1 MLGKSIY
8 LDIIKNLINMK
19 RESKE
24 SSDKDEIPEFFLDKE
39 EKNDRP
45 KEKVSSSA
53 SSVKKKLLFK
63 KPSGLLNKQH
73 KDQLSKKEGGSL
85 VDADYNRNKLF
96 SDGINLMADEKL
108 EDASHVFQ
116 MVLRINPND
125 VDALLK
131 LGYSRFHL
139 EDYSESMRAYDKI
152 LDIDVTNAD
161 AWNLKS
167 LVYYERKSYGRALDC
182 ADKAIDSDPT
192 FGMAWY
198 NRACYLSMLNQVP
211 ESLDALVR
219 SIEIDVKNAKRA
231 VKDKDFMN
239 VRLEEGFKRIVE
251 VVVIESLRQG
261 YHTIGSIVWTTFLDK
276 EDVLK
281 CLERLMK
288 RGLAVKHEIRKVWST
303 IDTYDLVP
311 EIANKIGTTK
321 RGMLGI
327 PRRSLPKPV
336 KSLKNLAE
344 AIQLIRTAI
353 ELEELEKSI
362 EYCNLFI
369 NPEKCGQ
376 EMIDEFLE
384 EHREIRLLKVRLK
397 EKGLDFLLDNK
408 KKIGSMFDDMEVS
421 VTKKLRSDLA
431 QN

>member
-1 MLGKSIY
+1 MDNPSN
-8 LDIIKNLINMK
+8 DQ
-19 RESKE
+19 S
-24 SSDKDEIPEFFLDKE
+24 DEIPEFFL
-39 EKNDRP
+39 EK
-45 KEKVSSSA
+45 KEKPEKKKIDRKLFGLKKRSA
-53 SSVKKKLLFK
+53 KTDLVKK
-63 KPSGLLNKQH
+63 
-73 KDQLSKKEGGSL
+73 DEGSL
-85 VDADYNRNKLF
+85 IDADFNRNKLF
-96 SDGINLMADEKL
+96 SKGINLMADEKL
-108 EDASHVFQ
+108 EDASHVFE

-139 EDYSESMRAYDKI
+139 EDYSESMRAYDKV

-167 LVYYERKSYGRALDC
+167 LVFYERKVYGKALDC

-198 NRACYLSMLNQVP
+198 NRSCYLSMLNQIP

-281 CLERLMK
+281 CLTRLMK
-288 RGLAVKHEIRKVWST
+288 RGLVVKHEKRQVWST

-311 EIANKIGTTK
+311 EIANKIGTIK

-327 PRRSLPKPV
+327 PSKSLPKPV
-336 KSLKNLAE
+336 KNLKNLAE
-344 AIQLIRTAI
+344 AIQLIKSSI
-353 ELEELEKSI
+353 EEEELEKTI
-362 EYCNLFI
+362 EYCNLFVD
-369 NPEKCGQ
+369 PTKCGQ
-376 EMIDEFLE
+376 EMIDDFLE
-384 EHREIRLLKVRLK
+384 EHREVRLFKIRLKD
-397 EKGLDFLLDNK
+397 KGIDFLQDNQK
-408 KKIGSMFDDMEVS
+408 KMLAMFDNMEIT
-421 VTKKLRSDLA
+421 VTKKLRSDLTT
-431 QN
+431 N

>member
-1 MLGKSIY
+1 M
-8 LDIIKNLINMK
+8 DN
-19 RESKE
+19 
-24 SSDKDEIPEFFLDKE
+24 SSNEQTDEIPESFL
-39 EKNDRP
+39 EK
-45 KEKVSSSA
+45 KEKPEKKKIDRKLFGLKKKSA
-53 SSVKKKLLFK
+53 KTSLVKK
-63 KPSGLLNKQH
+63 
-73 KDQLSKKEGGSL
+73 DEGSL
-85 VDADYNRNKLF
+85 IDADFNRNKLF
-96 SDGINLMADEKL
+96 SKGINLMADEKL
-108 EDASHVFQ
+108 EDASHVFE

-139 EDYSESMRAYDKI
+139 EDYSESMRAYDKV

-167 LVYYERKSYGRALDC
+167 LVFYERKVYGKALDC

-198 NRACYLSMLNQVP
+198 NRSCYLSMLNQIP

-261 YHTIGSIVWTTFLDK
+261 YHTLGSIVWTTFLDS
-276 EDVLK
+276 EDVNK
-281 CLERLMK
+281 CLTRLMK
-288 RGLAVKHEIRKVWST
+288 RGLVVKHEKRQVWST

-311 EIANKIGTTK
+311 EIANKIGTIK

-327 PRRSLPKPV
+327 PSKSLPKPV
-336 KSLKNLAE
+336 KNLKNLAE
-344 AIQLIRTAI
+344 AIQLIKSSI
-353 ELEELEKSI
+353 EEEELEKTI
-362 EYCNLFI
+362 EYCNLFVD
-369 NPEKCGQ
+369 PTKCGQ
-376 EMIDEFLE
+376 EMIDDFLE
-384 EHREIRLLKVRLK
+384 EHREVRLFKIRLKD
-397 EKGLDFLLDNK
+397 KGIDFLQDNQK
-408 KKIGSMFDDMEVS
+408 KMLAMFDNMEMA
-421 VTKKLRSDLA
+421 VTKKLRSDLTT
-431 QN
+431 N

>member
-1 MLGKSIY
+1 MDNPS
-8 LDIIKNLINMK
+8 N
-19 RESKE
+19 EQS
-24 SSDKDEIPEFFLDKE
+24 DEIPEFFL
-39 EKNDRP
+39 EK
-45 KEKVSSSA
+45 KEKPEKKKIGRKLFGLKKKSA
-53 SSVKKKLLFK
+53 KTELVKK
-63 KPSGLLNKQH
+63 
-73 KDQLSKKEGGSL
+73 DEGSL
-85 VDADYNRNKLF
+85 VDVDFNRNKLF
-96 SDGINLMADEKL
+96 SKGINLMADEKL
-108 EDASHVFQ
+108 EDASHVFE

-139 EDYSESMRAYDKI
+139 EDYTESMRAYDKV

-167 LVYYERKSYGRALDC
+167 LVFYERKVYGKALDC

-198 NRACYLSMLNQVP
+198 NRSCYLSMLNQIP

-261 YHTIGSIVWTTFLDK
+261 YHTLGSIVWTTFLDS
-276 EDVLK
+276 EDVIK
-281 CLERLMK
+281 CLTRLMK
-288 RGLAVKHEIRKVWST
+288 RGLVVKHEKRQVWST

-311 EIANKIGTTK
+311 EIANKIGTVK

-327 PRRSLPKPV
+327 PSKSLPKPV
-336 KSLKNLAE
+336 KNLKNLAE
-344 AIQLIRTAI
+344 AIQLIRSSI
-353 ELEELEKSI
+353 DEEEVEKTI
-362 EYCNLFI
+362 EYCNLFVD
-369 NPEKCGQ
+369 PTKCGQ
-376 EMIDEFLE
+376 EMIDDFLE
-384 EHREIRLLKVRLK
+384 EHREVRLIKIRLKD
-397 EKGLDFLLDNK
+397 KGVDFLQDNK
-408 KKIGSMFDDMEVS
+408 KKMLSMFENMEIS

-431 QN
+431 RN

>member
-1 MLGKSIY
+1 MDNPS
-8 LDIIKNLINMK
+8 N
-19 RESKE
+19 EQS
-24 SSDKDEIPEFFLDKE
+24 DEIPEFFL
-39 EKNDRP
+39 EK
-45 KEKVSSSA
+45 KEKPEKKKIGRKLFGLKKRTDETSL
-53 SSVKKKLLFK
+53 VKK
-63 KPSGLLNKQH
+63 
-73 KDQLSKKEGGSL
+73 DEGSL
-85 VDADYNRNKLF
+85 IDADFNRNKLF
-96 SDGINLMADEKL
+96 SKGINLMADEKL
-108 EDASHVFQ
+108 EDASHVFE

-139 EDYSESMRAYDKI
+139 EDYSESMRAYDKV

-167 LVYYERKSYGRALDC
+167 LVFYERKVYGKALDC

-198 NRACYLSMLNQVP
+198 NRSCYLSMLNQIP

-281 CLERLMK
+281 CLARLMK
-288 RGLAVKHEIRKVWST
+288 RGLVVKHEKRQVWST

-311 EIANKIGTTK
+311 EIANKIGTIK

-327 PRRSLPKPV
+327 PSKSLPKPV
-336 KSLKNLAE
+336 KNLKNLAE
-344 AIQLIRTAI
+344 AIQLIKSSI
-353 ELEELEKSI
+353 EEEELEKTI
-362 EYCNLFI
+362 EYCNLFVD
-369 NPEKCGQ
+369 PTKCGQ
-376 EMIDEFLE
+376 EMIDDFLE
-384 EHREIRLLKVRLK
+384 EHREVRLFKIRLKD
-397 EKGLDFLLDNK
+397 KGIDFLRDNQK
-408 KKIGSMFDDMEVS
+408 KMLAMFDNMEMA
-421 VTKKLRSDLA
+421 VTKKLRSDLTT
-431 QN
+431 N

>member
-1 MLGKSIY
+1 MDNTSNEKS
-8 LDIIKNLINMK
+8 
-19 RESKE
+19 
-24 SSDKDEIPEFFLDKE
+24 DEMPEFFR
-39 EKNDRP
+39 EK
-45 KEKVSSSA
+45 KEK
-53 SSVKKKLLFK
+53 SVKKQPSKITFDLK
-63 KPSGLLNKQH
+63 KKQAGTE
-73 KDQLSKKEGGSL
+73 LTKKSETSL
-85 VDADYNRNKLF
+85 VDADFNRNKLF
-96 SDGINLMADEKL
+96 SKGINLMADEKL
-108 EDASHVFQ
+108 EDASHVFE
-116 MVLRINPND
+116 MILRINPND

-139 EDYSESMRAYDKI
+139 EDYTESMRAYDKV

-167 LVYYERKSYGRALDC
+167 LVYYERKVYGKALDC
-182 ADKAIDSDPT
+182 ADKSIDSDPT

-198 NRACYLSMLNQVP
+198 NRSCYLSMLNQIP

-276 EDVLK
+276 EDVIK
-281 CLERLMK
+281 CLTRLMK
-288 RGLAVKHEIRKVWST
+288 KGLVVKHEKRQVWST
-303 IDTYDLVP
+303 IDTYDLIP
-311 EIANKIGTTK
+311 EMANKIGTIK

-327 PRRSLPKPV
+327 PSKSLPKPT

-344 AIQLIRTAI
+344 ALQLIKSSI
-353 ELEELEKSI
+353 EEENVEKTI

-369 NPEKCGQ
+369 DTEKCGQ
-376 EMIDEFLE
+376 EMIDDYLE
-384 EHREIRLLKVRLK
+384 EHREVRLIKIRLKD
-397 EKGLDFLLDNK
+397 KGTDFLQDNK
-408 KKIGSMFDDMEVS
+408 KKMLAMFENMEIS

-431 QN
+431 RN

>member
-1 MLGKSIY
+1 MDNTS
-8 LDIIKNLINMK
+8 N
-19 RESKE
+19 EQS
-24 SSDKDEIPEFFLDKE
+24 DEIPEFFL
-39 EKNDRP
+39 EK
-45 KEKVSSSA
+45 KEKPEKKKIGKKLFGLKKRTAETSL
-53 SSVKKKLLFK
+53 VKK
-63 KPSGLLNKQH
+63 
-73 KDQLSKKEGGSL
+73 DEGSL
-85 VDADYNRNKLF
+85 IDADFNRNKLF
-96 SDGINLMADEKL
+96 SKGINLMADEKL
-108 EDASHVFQ
+108 EDASHVFE

-139 EDYSESMRAYDKI
+139 EDYSESMRAYDKV

-167 LVYYERKSYGRALDC
+167 LVFYERKVYGKALDS

-198 NRACYLSMLNQVP
+198 NRSCYLSLLNQIP

-261 YHTIGSIVWTTFLDK
+261 YHTLGSIVWTTFLDS
-276 EDVLK
+276 EDVIK
-281 CLERLMK
+281 CLTRLMK
-288 RGLAVKHEIRKVWST
+288 RGLVVKHEKRQVWST

-311 EIANKIGTTK
+311 EIANKIGTIK

-327 PRRSLPKPV
+327 PSKSLPKPV
-336 KSLKNLAE
+336 KNLKNLAE
-344 AIQLIRTAI
+344 AIQLIKSSI
-353 ELEELEKSI
+353 EEEELEKTI
-362 EYCNLFI
+362 EYCNLFVD
-369 NPEKCGQ
+369 PTKCGQ
-376 EMIDEFLE
+376 EMIDGFLE
-384 EHREIRLLKVRLK
+384 EHREVRLFKIRLKD
-397 EKGLDFLLDNK
+397 KGIDFLRDNQK
-408 KKIGSMFDDMEVS
+408 KMLAMFDNMEMA
-421 VTKKLRSDLA
+421 VTKKLRSDLTT
-431 QN
+431 N

>member
-1 MLGKSIY
+1 MDNPS
-8 LDIIKNLINMK
+8 N
-19 RESKE
+19 EQS
-24 SSDKDEIPEFFLDKE
+24 DEIPEFFL
-39 EKNDRP
+39 EK
-45 KEKVSSSA
+45 KEKPEKKKISRKLFGLKKRSDKTSL
-53 SSVKKKLLFK
+53 VKK
-63 KPSGLLNKQH
+63 
-73 KDQLSKKEGGSL
+73 DEGSL
-85 VDADYNRNKLF
+85 VDVDFNRNKLF
-96 SDGINLMADEKL
+96 SKGINLMADEKL
-108 EDASHVFQ
+108 EDASHVFE

-139 EDYSESMRAYDKI
+139 EDYSESMRAYDKV

-167 LVYYERKSYGRALDC
+167 LVFYERKVYGKALDC

-198 NRACYLSMLNQVP
+198 NRSCYLSLLNQIP

-261 YHTIGSIVWTTFLDK
+261 YHTLGSIVWTTFLDS
-276 EDVLK
+276 EDVIK
-281 CLERLMK
+281 CLTRLMK
-288 RGLAVKHEIRKVWST
+288 RGLVVKHEKRQVWST

-311 EIANKIGTTK
+311 EIANKIGTIK

-327 PRRSLPKPV
+327 PSKSLPKPV
-336 KSLKNLAE
+336 KNLKNLAE
-344 AIQLIRTAI
+344 AIQLIKSSI
-353 ELEELEKSI
+353 EEEELEKTI
-362 EYCNLFI
+362 EYCNLFVD
-369 NPEKCGQ
+369 PTKCGQ
-376 EMIDEFLE
+376 EMIDGFLE
-384 EHREIRLLKVRLK
+384 EHREVRLFKIRLKD
-397 EKGLDFLLDNK
+397 KGIDFLRDNQK
-408 KKIGSMFDDMEVS
+408 KMLAMFDNMEMA
-421 VTKKLRSDLA
+421 VTKKLRSDLTT
-431 QN
+431 N

>member
-1 MLGKSIY
+1 MDNPS
-8 LDIIKNLINMK
+8 NEQN
-19 RESKE
+19 EQ
-24 SSDKDEIPEFFLDKE
+24 SDKMPEFFL
-39 EKNDRP
+39 EK
-45 KEKVSSSA
+45 KEKPE
-53 SSVKKKLLFK
+53 KKKIYKKLFGLK
-63 KPSGLLNKQH
+63 KQSAKTELAK
-73 KDQLSKKEGGSL
+73 KDETSL
-85 VDADYNRNKLF
+85 IDADFNRNKLF
-96 SDGINLMADEKL
+96 SKGINLMADEKL
-108 EDASHVFQ
+108 EDASKVFE

-139 EDYSESMRAYDKI
+139 EDYSESMRAYDKV

-167 LVYYERKSYGRALDC
+167 LVFYERKVYGKALDC

-198 NRACYLSMLNQVP
+198 NRSCYLSMLNEVP
-211 ESLDALVR
+211 QSLDALVR
-219 SIEIDVKNAKRA
+219 SIVIDVKNAKRA

-281 CLERLMK
+281 CLDRLMRK
-288 RGLAVKHEIRKVWST
+288 GLVIKHEIRKVWST
-303 IDTYDLVP
+303 VDTYDLVP
-311 EIANKIGTTK
+311 EVANKVGTTK
-321 RGMLGI
+321 RGILGI
-327 PRRSLPKPV
+327 PKKSLPKPV
-336 KSLKNLAE
+336 KDLKNLAE
-344 AIQLIRTAI
+344 AIQLITTTI
-353 ELEELEKSI
+353 EDEELEKTI

-376 EMIDEFLE
+376 EMIDDFLE
-384 EHREIRLLKVRLK
+384 EHREIRLFKIRLK
-397 EKGLDFLLDNK
+397 DKGLDFLLDNK
-408 KKIGSMFDDMEVS
+408 KKILALLDDMEVS
-421 VTKKLRSDLA
+421 VMKKLRSDLA
-431 QN
+431 RN

>member
-1 MLGKSIY
+1 MDNPS
-8 LDIIKNLINMK
+8 N
-19 RESKE
+19 EQS
-24 SSDKDEIPEFFLDKE
+24 DEIPEFFL
-39 EKNDRP
+39 EK
-45 KEKVSSSA
+45 KEKPEKKKIDRKLFGLKKGSTETSL
-53 SSVKKKLLFK
+53 VKK
-63 KPSGLLNKQH
+63 
-73 KDQLSKKEGGSL
+73 DEGSL
-85 VDADYNRNKLF
+85 IDADFNRNKLF
-96 SDGINLMADEKL
+96 SKGINLMADEKL
-108 EDASHVFQ
+108 EDASHVFE
-116 MVLRINPND
+116 MILRINPND

-131 LGYSRFHL
+131 LGYCRFHL
-139 EDYSESMRAYDKI
+139 EDYTESMRAYDKV

-167 LVYYERKSYGRALDC
+167 LVFYERKVYGKALDC

-198 NRACYLSMLNQVP
+198 NRSCYLSMLNQIS

-281 CLERLMK
+281 CLTRLMK
-288 RGLAVKHEIRKVWST
+288 RGLVVKHEKRQVWST

-311 EIANKIGTTK
+311 EIANKIGTIK

-327 PRRSLPKPV
+327 PKKSLPVPV
-336 KSLKNLAE
+336 KNLKNLAE
-344 AIQLIRTAI
+344 AIQLIKSSI
-353 ELEELEKSI
+353 EEEELEKTI
-362 EYCNLFI
+362 EYCNLFVD
-369 NPEKCGQ
+369 PTKCGQ
-376 EMIDEFLE
+376 EMIDDFLE
-384 EHREIRLLKVRLK
+384 EHREVRLFKIRLKD
-397 EKGLDFLLDNK
+397 KGIDFLRDNQK
-408 KKIGSMFDDMEVS
+408 KMLAMFDNMEIT

-431 QN
+431 SN

>member
-1 MLGKSIY
+1 MDNPSN
-8 LDIIKNLINMK
+8 DQ
-19 RESKE
+19 S
-24 SSDKDEIPEFFLDKE
+24 DEIPEFFL
-39 EKNDRP
+39 EK
-45 KEKVSSSA
+45 KEKPEKKKIGRKLFGLKKRSDKTSL
-53 SSVKKKLLFK
+53 VKK
-63 KPSGLLNKQH
+63 
-73 KDQLSKKEGGSL
+73 DEGSL
-85 VDADYNRNKLF
+85 IDADFNRNKLF
-96 SDGINLMADEKL
+96 SKGINLMADEKL
-108 EDASHVFQ
+108 EDASHVFE

-139 EDYSESMRAYDKI
+139 EDYSESMRAYDKV

-167 LVYYERKSYGRALDC
+167 LVFYERKVYGKALDC

-198 NRACYLSMLNQVP
+198 NRSCYLSMLNQIP

-281 CLERLMK
+281 CLARLMK
-288 RGLAVKHEIRKVWST
+288 RGLVVKHEKRQVWST

-311 EIANKIGTTK
+311 EIANKIGTIK

-327 PRRSLPKPV
+327 PSKSLPKPV
-336 KSLKNLAE
+336 KNLKNLAE
-344 AIQLIRTAI
+344 AIQLIKSSI
-353 ELEELEKSI
+353 EEEELEKTI
-362 EYCNLFI
+362 EYCNLFVD
-369 NPEKCGQ
+369 PTKCGQ
-376 EMIDEFLE
+376 EMIDDFLE
-384 EHREIRLLKVRLK
+384 EHREVRLFKIRLKD
-397 EKGLDFLLDNK
+397 KGIDFLRDNQK
-408 KKIGSMFDDMEVS
+408 KMLAMFDNMEMA
-421 VTKKLRSDLA
+421 VTKKLRSDLTT
-431 QN
+431 N

>member
-1 MLGKSIY
+1 MDNPS
-8 LDIIKNLINMK
+8 N
-19 RESKE
+19 EQS
-24 SSDKDEIPEFFLDKE
+24 DEIPEFFL
-39 EKNDRP
+39 EK
-45 KEKVSSSA
+45 KEKPEKKKIDRKLFGLKKRSA
-53 SSVKKKLLFK
+53 KTSLVKK
-63 KPSGLLNKQH
+63 
-73 KDQLSKKEGGSL
+73 DEGSL
-85 VDADYNRNKLF
+85 IDADFNRNKLF
-96 SDGINLMADEKL
+96 SKGINLMADEKL
-108 EDASHVFQ
+108 EDASHVFE

-139 EDYSESMRAYDKI
+139 EDYSESMRAYDKV

-167 LVYYERKSYGRALDC
+167 LVFYERKVYGKALDC

-198 NRACYLSMLNQVP
+198 NRSCYLSLLNQIP

-261 YHTIGSIVWTTFLDK
+261 YHTIGSIVWTTFLDS
-276 EDVLK
+276 EDVIK
-281 CLERLMK
+281 CLTRLMK
-288 RGLAVKHEIRKVWST
+288 RGLVVKHEKRQVWST

-311 EIANKIGTTK
+311 EIANKIGTIK

-327 PRRSLPKPV
+327 PSKSLPKPV
-336 KSLKNLAE
+336 KNLKNLAE
-344 AIQLIRTAI
+344 AIQLIKSSI
-353 ELEELEKSI
+353 EEEELEKTI
-362 EYCNLFI
+362 EYCNLFVD
-369 NPEKCGQ
+369 PTKCGQ
-376 EMIDEFLE
+376 EMIDDFLE
-384 EHREIRLLKVRLK
+384 EHREVRLFKIRLKD
-397 EKGLDFLLDNK
+397 KGIDFLLDNQK
-408 KKIGSMFDDMEVS
+408 KMLAMFDNMEMA
-421 VTKKLRSDLA
+421 VTKKLRSDLTT
-431 QN
+431 N

>member
-1 MLGKSIY
+1 MDNPS
-8 LDIIKNLINMK
+8 N
-19 RESKE
+19 EQS
-24 SSDKDEIPEFFLDKE
+24 DEIPEFFL
-39 EKNDRP
+39 EK
-45 KEKVSSSA
+45 KEKPEKKKISRKLFGLKKRSDKTSL
-53 SSVKKKLLFK
+53 VKK
-63 KPSGLLNKQH
+63 
-73 KDQLSKKEGGSL
+73 DEGSL
-85 VDADYNRNKLF
+85 IDADFNRNKLF
-96 SDGINLMADEKL
+96 SKGINLMADEKL
-108 EDASHVFQ
+108 EDASHVFE

-139 EDYSESMRAYDKI
+139 EDYSESMRAYDKV

-167 LVYYERKSYGRALDC
+167 LVFYERKVYGKALDC

-198 NRACYLSMLNQVP
+198 NRSCYLSMLNQIP

-281 CLERLMK
+281 CLARLMK
-288 RGLAVKHEIRKVWST
+288 RGLVVKHEKRQVWST

-311 EIANKIGTTK
+311 EIANKIGTIK

-327 PRRSLPKPV
+327 PNKSLPKPV
-336 KSLKNLAE
+336 KNLKNLAE
-344 AIQLIRTAI
+344 AIQLIKSSI
-353 ELEELEKSI
+353 EEEELEKTI
-362 EYCNLFI
+362 EYCNLFVD
-369 NPEKCGQ
+369 PTKCGQ
-376 EMIDEFLE
+376 EMIDDFLE
-384 EHREIRLLKVRLK
+384 EHREVRLFKIRLKD
-397 EKGLDFLLDNK
+397 KGIDFLRDNQK
-408 KKIGSMFDDMEVS
+408 KMLAMFDNMEMA
-421 VTKKLRSDLA
+421 VTKKLRSDLTT
-431 QN
+431 N

>member
-1 MLGKSIY
+1 MDNPS
-8 LDIIKNLINMK
+8 N
-19 RESKE
+19 EQS
-24 SSDKDEIPEFFLDKE
+24 DEIPEFFLEKKENPDK
-39 EKNDRP
+39 KKIGRKLFGLKKRSD
-45 KEKVSSSA
+45 KTSL
-53 SSVKKKLLFK
+53 VKK
-63 KPSGLLNKQH
+63 
-73 KDQLSKKEGGSL
+73 DEGSL
-85 VDADYNRNKLF
+85 IDADFNRNKLF
-96 SDGINLMADEKL
+96 SKGINLMADEKL
-108 EDASHVFQ
+108 EDASHVFE

-139 EDYSESMRAYDKI
+139 EDYSESMRAYDKV

-167 LVYYERKSYGRALDC
+167 LVFYERKVYGKALDC

-198 NRACYLSMLNQVP
+198 NRSCYLSMLNQIP

-281 CLERLMK
+281 CLARLMK
-288 RGLAVKHEIRKVWST
+288 RGLVVKHEKRQVWST

-311 EIANKIGTTK
+311 EIANKIGTIK

-327 PRRSLPKPV
+327 PSKSLPKPV
-336 KSLKNLAE
+336 KNLKNLAE
-344 AIQLIRTAI
+344 AIQLIKSSI
-353 ELEELEKSI
+353 EEEELEKTI
-362 EYCNLFI
+362 EYCNLFVD
-369 NPEKCGQ
+369 PTKCGQ
-376 EMIDEFLE
+376 EMIDDFLE
-384 EHREIRLLKVRLK
+384 EHREVRLFKIRLKD
-397 EKGLDFLLDNK
+397 KGIDFLRDNQK
-408 KKIGSMFDDMEVS
+408 KMLAMFDNMEMA
-421 VTKKLRSDLA
+421 VTKKLRSDLTT
-431 QN
+431 N

>member
-1 MLGKSIY
+1 MDNPS
-8 LDIIKNLINMK
+8 N
-19 RESKE
+19 EQS
-24 SSDKDEIPEFFLDKE
+24 DEIPEFFL
-39 EKNDRP
+39 EK
-45 KEKVSSSA
+45 KEKPEKKKISRKLFGLKKRSDKTSL
-53 SSVKKKLLFK
+53 VKK
-63 KPSGLLNKQH
+63 
-73 KDQLSKKEGGSL
+73 DEGSL
-85 VDADYNRNKLF
+85 IDADFNRNKLF
-96 SDGINLMADEKL
+96 SKGINLMADEKL
-108 EDASHVFQ
+108 EDASHVFE

-139 EDYSESMRAYDKI
+139 EDYSESMRAYDKV

-167 LVYYERKSYGRALDC
+167 LVFYERKVYGKALDC

-198 NRACYLSMLNQVP
+198 NRSCYLSLLNQIP

-281 CLERLMK
+281 CLARLMK
-288 RGLAVKHEIRKVWST
+288 RGLVVKHEKRQVWST

-311 EIANKIGTTK
+311 EIANKIGTMK

-327 PRRSLPKPV
+327 PSKSLPKPV
-336 KSLKNLAE
+336 KNLKNLAE
-344 AIQLIRTAI
+344 AIQLIKSSI
-353 ELEELEKSI
+353 EEEELEKTI
-362 EYCNLFI
+362 EYCNLFVD
-369 NPEKCGQ
+369 PTKCGQ
-376 EMIDEFLE
+376 EMIDDFLE
-384 EHREIRLLKVRLK
+384 EHREVRLFKIRLKD
-397 EKGLDFLLDNK
+397 KGIDFLRDNQK
-408 KKIGSMFDDMEVS
+408 KMLAMFDNMEMA
-421 VTKKLRSDLA
+421 VTKKLRSDLTT
-431 QN
+431 N

>member
-1 MLGKSIY
+1 MDNPS
-8 LDIIKNLINMK
+8 N
-19 RESKE
+19 EQS
-24 SSDKDEIPEFFLDKE
+24 DEIPKFFL
-39 EKNDRP
+39 EK
-45 KEKVSSSA
+45 KEKPEKKKIGRKLFGLKKRSDKTSL
-53 SSVKKKLLFK
+53 VKK
-63 KPSGLLNKQH
+63 
-73 KDQLSKKEGGSL
+73 DEGSL
-85 VDADYNRNKLF
+85 VDVDFNRNKLF
-96 SDGINLMADEKL
+96 SKGINLMADEKL
-108 EDASHVFQ
+108 EDASHVFE
-116 MVLRINPND
+116 MVLRINPDD

-139 EDYSESMRAYDKI
+139 EDYSESMRAYDKV

-167 LVYYERKSYGRALDC
+167 LVFYERKVYGKALDC

-198 NRACYLSMLNQVP
+198 NRSCYLSMLNQIP

-281 CLERLMK
+281 CLARLMK
-288 RGLAVKHEIRKVWST
+288 RGLVVKHEKRQVWST

-311 EIANKIGTTK
+311 EIANKLGTIK

-327 PRRSLPKPV
+327 PGKSLPKPV
-336 KSLKNLAE
+336 KNLKNLAE
-344 AIQLIRTAI
+344 AIQLIKSSI
-353 ELEELEKSI
+353 EEEELEKTI
-362 EYCNLFI
+362 EYCNLFVD
-369 NPEKCGQ
+369 PTKCGQ
-376 EMIDEFLE
+376 EMINDFLE
-384 EHREIRLLKVRLK
+384 EHREVRLFKIRLKD
-397 EKGLDFLLDNK
+397 KGIDFLRDNQ
-408 KKIGSMFDDMEVS
+408 KKILAMFDNMEMA
-421 VTKKLRSDLA
+421 VTKKLRSDLTT
-431 QN
+431 N

>member
-1 MLGKSIY
+1 MDNPS
-8 LDIIKNLINMK
+8 N
-19 RESKE
+19 EQS
-24 SSDKDEIPEFFLDKE
+24 DEIPEFFL
-39 EKNDRP
+39 EK
-45 KEKVSSSA
+45 KEKPEKKKIGRKLFGLKKRSDKTSL
-53 SSVKKKLLFK
+53 VKK
-63 KPSGLLNKQH
+63 
-73 KDQLSKKEGGSL
+73 DEGSL
-85 VDADYNRNKLF
+85 VDVDFNRNKLF
-96 SDGINLMADEKL
+96 SKGINLMADEKL
-108 EDASHVFQ
+108 EDASHVFE

-139 EDYSESMRAYDKI
+139 EDYSESMRAYDKV

-167 LVYYERKSYGRALDC
+167 LVFYERKVYGKALDC

-198 NRACYLSMLNQVP
+198 NRSCYLSLLNQIP

-261 YHTIGSIVWTTFLDK
+261 YHTLGSIVWTTFLDS
-276 EDVLK
+276 EDVIK
-281 CLERLMK
+281 CLTRLMK
-288 RGLAVKHEIRKVWST
+288 RGLVVKHEKRQVWST

-311 EIANKIGTTK
+311 EIANKIGTMK

-327 PRRSLPKPV
+327 PSKSLPKPV
-336 KSLKNLAE
+336 KNLKNLAE
-344 AIQLIRTAI
+344 AIQLIKSSI
-353 ELEELEKSI
+353 EEEELEKTI
-362 EYCNLFI
+362 EYCNLFVD
-369 NPEKCGQ
+369 PTKCGQ
-376 EMIDEFLE
+376 EMIDDFLE
-384 EHREIRLLKVRLK
+384 EHREVRLFKIRLKD
-397 EKGLDFLLDNK
+397 KGIDFLRDNQK
-408 KKIGSMFDDMEVS
+408 KMLAMFDNMEKA
-421 VTKKLRSDLA
+421 VTKKLRSDLTT
-431 QN
+431 N

>member
-1 MLGKSIY
+1 M
-8 LDIIKNLINMK
+8 DN
-19 RESKE
+19 
-24 SSDKDEIPEFFLDKE
+24 SSNEQSDEIPEFFL
-39 EKNDRP
+39 EK
-45 KEKVSSSA
+45 KEKPEKKKSDKKLFGLKKSSA
-53 SSVKKKLLFK
+53 KTSLVKK
-63 KPSGLLNKQH
+63 
-73 KDQLSKKEGGSL
+73 DEGSL
-85 VDADYNRNKLF
+85 IDADFNRNKLF
-96 SDGINLMADEKL
+96 SKGINLMADEKL
-108 EDASHVFQ
+108 EDASHVFE

-139 EDYSESMRAYDKI
+139 EDYSESMRAYDKV

-167 LVYYERKSYGRALDC
+167 LVFYERKVYGKALDC

-198 NRACYLSMLNQVP
+198 NRSCYLSMLNQIP

-281 CLERLMK
+281 CLARLMK
-288 RGLAVKHEIRKVWST
+288 RGLVVKHEKRQVWST

-311 EIANKIGTTK
+311 EIANKIGTIK

-327 PRRSLPKPV
+327 PSKSLPKPV
-336 KSLKNLAE
+336 KNLKNLAE
-344 AIQLIRTAI
+344 AIQLIKSSI
-353 ELEELEKSI
+353 EEEELEKTI
-362 EYCNLFI
+362 EYCNLFVD
-369 NPEKCGQ
+369 PTKCGQ
-376 EMIDEFLE
+376 EMIDDFLE
-384 EHREIRLLKVRLK
+384 EHREVRLFKIRLKD
-397 EKGLDFLLDNK
+397 KGIDFLQDNQK
-408 KKIGSMFDDMEVS
+408 KMLAMFDNMEIT
-421 VTKKLRSDLA
+421 VTKKLRSDLTT
-431 QN
+431 N

>member
-1 MLGKSIY
+1 MDNPS
-8 LDIIKNLINMK
+8 N
-19 RESKE
+19 EQS
-24 SSDKDEIPEFFLDKE
+24 DEIPEFFL
-39 EKNDRP
+39 EK
-45 KEKVSSSA
+45 KEKPEKKKIGKKLFGLKKRTAETSL
-53 SSVKKKLLFK
+53 VKK
-63 KPSGLLNKQH
+63 
-73 KDQLSKKEGGSL
+73 DEGSL
-85 VDADYNRNKLF
+85 IDADFNRNKLF
-96 SDGINLMADEKL
+96 SKGINLMADEKL
-108 EDASHVFQ
+108 EDASHVFE

-139 EDYSESMRAYDKI
+139 EDYSESMRAYDKV

-167 LVYYERKSYGRALDC
+167 LVFYERKVYGKALDS

-198 NRACYLSMLNQVP
+198 NRSCYLSLLNQIP

-281 CLERLMK
+281 CLARLMK
-288 RGLAVKHEIRKVWST
+288 RGLVVKHEKRQVWST

-311 EIANKIGTTK
+311 EMANKIGTIK

-327 PRRSLPKPV
+327 PSKSLPKPV
-336 KSLKNLAE
+336 KNLKNLAE
-344 AIQLIRTAI
+344 AIQLIKSSI
-353 ELEELEKSI
+353 EEEELEKTI
-362 EYCNLFI
+362 EYCNLFVDST
-369 NPEKCGQ
+369 KCGQ
-376 EMIDEFLE
+376 EMIDGFLE
-384 EHREIRLLKVRLK
+384 EHREVRLFKIRLKD
-397 EKGLDFLLDNK
+397 KGIDFLRDNQK
-408 KKIGSMFDDMEVS
+408 KMLAMFDNMEMA
-421 VTKKLRSDLA
+421 VTKKLRSDLTT
-431 QN
+431 N

>member
-1 MLGKSIY
+1 MDNPSN
-8 LDIIKNLINMK
+8 DQ
-19 RESKE
+19 S
-24 SSDKDEIPEFFLDKE
+24 DEIPEFFL
-39 EKNDRP
+39 EK
-45 KEKVSSSA
+45 KEKPEKKKIGRKLFDLKKRSDKTSL
-53 SSVKKKLLFK
+53 VKK
-63 KPSGLLNKQH
+63 
-73 KDQLSKKEGGSL
+73 DEGSL
-85 VDADYNRNKLF
+85 IDADFNRNKLF
-96 SDGINLMADEKL
+96 SKGINLMADEKL
-108 EDASHVFQ
+108 EDASHVFE

-139 EDYSESMRAYDKI
+139 EDYSESMRAYDKV

-167 LVYYERKSYGRALDC
+167 LVFYERKVYGKALDC

-198 NRACYLSMLNQVP
+198 NRACYLSMLNQIP

-281 CLERLMK
+281 CLARLMK
-288 RGLAVKHEIRKVWST
+288 KGLVVKHEKRQVWST

-311 EIANKIGTTK
+311 EIANKIGTIK

-327 PRRSLPKPV
+327 PSKSLPKPV
-336 KSLKNLAE
+336 KNLKNLAE
-344 AIQLIRTAI
+344 AIQLIKSSI
-353 ELEELEKSI
+353 EEEELEKTI
-362 EYCNLFI
+362 EYCNLFVD
-369 NPEKCGQ
+369 PTKCGQ
-376 EMIDEFLE
+376 EMIDDFLE
-384 EHREIRLLKVRLK
+384 EHREVRLFKIRLKD
-397 EKGLDFLLDNK
+397 KGIDFLRDNQK
-408 KKIGSMFDDMEVS
+408 KMLAMFDNMEMA
-421 VTKKLRSDLA
+421 VTKKLRSDLTT
-431 QN
+431 N